1 MNALEKCKNQ
11 VAGEMT
17 ALSKRMIFT
26 ILVIVVWIARLIR
39 AMMNGSNQKV
49 QDGAHLLAKAY
60 AIFVIF
66 TMLVVFGAAI
76 AFPVWGE

>member
-11 VAGEMT
+11 VVGEMT

-39 AMMNGSNQKV
+39 AMNDSNQKV
-49 QDGAHLLAKAY
+49 QDGAHLLAKTY

-66 TMLVVFGAAI
+66 TMLVVFDVVI
-76 AFPVWGE
+76 AFPVWSE

>member
-1 MNALEKCKNQ
+1 
-11 VAGEMT
+11 
-17 ALSKRMIFT
+17 
-26 ILVIVVWIARLIR
+26 
-39 AMMNGSNQKV
+39 MMNGSNQKV

-66 TMLVVFGAAI
+66 TMLVVFGVAI

>member
-1 MNALEKCKNQ
+1 MNVLEKCKNQ
-11 VAGEMT
+11 VVGEMT

-26 ILVIVVWIARLIR
+26 ILVIVIWIARLIR
-39 AMMNGSNQKV
+39 AMNDSNQKV

-66 TMLVVFGAAI
+66 TMLVVFGIVI
-76 AFPVWGE
+76 AFPVWSE

>member
-11 VAGEMT
+11 VVGEMT

-26 ILVIVVWIARLIR
+26 ILVIVIWIARLIR
-39 AMMNGSNQKV
+39 AMNDSNQKV

-66 TMLVVFGAAI
+66 TMLVVFDVVI